1 MFKLKIIISYHPVS
15 PSLCAVTAN
24 PNIVPAGLLYS
35 TWLRTSMLKLQ
46 TVDNDNDDN
55 NVDNNNKVRD
65 VNTIL

>member
-1 MFKLKIIISYHPVS
+1 VS

-24 PNIVPAGLLYS
+24 PNMVPAGLLYS